1 MKTFNLALFVAPLL
15 VVRTFAGEVG
25 EGDWGVATNGVQMSI
40 RIKSPE
46 AIVKTNEPIILTVSF
61 RIISTNRTFAVFL
74 DGPVGVLPGLRLA
87 VAVPSG
93 KTLMLPSIP
102 GDGSG
107 HIVRLSPG
115 GTREFSVDLDRFC
128 RLSEPG
134 NYKIT
139 ATFDSLLCTT
149 MTNKFDVTSNQLRIT
164 VPNGK

>member
-15 VVRTFAGEVG
+15 VVRTFAGEAG
-25 EGDWGVATNGVQMSI
+25 EGDWGVATNDVQMSI
-40 RIKSPE
+40 RIKPPE

-61 RIISTNRTFAVFL
+61 RNISTNQTFAVL
-74 DGPVGVLPGLRLA
+74 VHGPVGVLPGLRLA

-93 KTLMLPSIP
+93 KTLMLPAML

-107 HIVRLSPG
+107 HILPLGPG
-115 GTREFSVDLDRFC
+115 GTREVSVDLNRFC

-134 NYKIT
+134 NYEIT
-139 ATFDSLLCTT
+139 ATFDSLLSTT

-164 VPNGK
+164 VPNKK